1 MPRVSGICPVYLY
14 FSYERMT
21 IVWQSHARLRLPVKR
36 NCLIFPLHT
45 VPAFSSAANGTI
57 SVCITT
63 FDRVSPF
70 RWTKGTKANNS
81 KTPAYELGARD
92 SISILARH
100 QLLINARGRSSP
112 GGWTL
117 GFAGAIT
124 IWLDQIENSRREFV
138 GPEQEFFDQWTDRVQ
153 QGRLTLHQQS
163 GSIQG
168 MHLLTLSKFPRL
180 SIIHWMKRKY

>member
-1 MPRVSGICPVYLY
+1 
-14 FSYERMT
+14 MT

-36 NCLIFPLHT
+36 NCLIFPLHA
-45 VPAFSSAANGTI
+45 VAAFSSAANGTI

-92 SISILARH
+92 SALILAR
-100 QLLINARGRSSP
+100 QKLLIIARGRSSP

-124 IWLDQIENSRREFV
+124 IWLDRDSKTEFV
-138 GPEQEFFDQWTDRVQ
+138 RPYRNFSTDGRIVLHRP
-153 QGRLTLHQQS
+153 RLTLHQQS
-163 GSIQG
+163 GSI
-168 MHLLTLSKFPRL
+168 
-180 SIIHWMKRKY
+180 

>member
-36 NCLIFPLHT
+36 NCLIFPLHA

-138 GPEQEFFDQWTDRVQ
+138 GPGQEFFDQWTDRVQ
-153 QGRLTLHQQS
+153 QED
-163 GSIQG
+163 
-168 MHLLTLSKFPRL
+168 
-180 SIIHWMKRKY
+180 